1 MVWHAVSNCR
11 HRVHHFVAG
20 CRVATSLITLPLYCY
35 CIANVLQLLKVAQL
49 GLKPAPNGQDFSWAP
64 FGPPPAITATLPP
77 SANRTKYAEL
87 QKKLDAGRGGAP
99 GVGEPTT
106 AAAGGGGGS
115 GSSKVARGEECQSPR
130 ATTTAA
136 AGVPRAV
143 ALQSRQ
149 RSTRLYTC
157 PAFIGMCVYV
167 CVKCYLCTGPITA
180 LHFHRHKPVLL
191 TASVDWS
198 VRLFRRDRDVP
209 QLKFSSTTD
218 AVYDVQWYGVWPCL
232 RSGRTRKGQTWASV
246 GTALSAG

>member
-1 MVWHAVSNCR
+1 VVWHAVSNCR

-20 CRVATSLITLPLYCY
+20 CRVATSLTTLPLYCY
-35 CIANVLQLLKVAQL
+35 CIATVLQLLKVAQL
-49 GLKPAPNGQDFSWAP
+49 GLKPAPNGQDFSWAA
-64 FGPPPAITATLPP
+64 FGPPPAITANLPP

-99 GVGEPTT
+99 GVEEPTT

-149 RSTRLYTC
+149 RPAEPGAAPNRQPPPTQQQREKQQALQLPEQEQDPGKRLR
-157 PAFIGMCVYV
+157 AVRKKLRAIE
-167 CVKCYLCTGPITA
+167 A
-180 LHFHRHKPVLL
+180 LEGRL
-191 TASVDWS
+191 AS
-198 VRLFRRDRDVP
+198 
-209 QLKFSSTTD
+209 
-218 AVYDVQWYGVWPCL
+218 
-232 RSGRTRKGQTWASV
+232 GQ
-246 GTALSAG
+246 ALSPEQMTKVQQRQQMESEAAELEALVAKQ